1 LKGNIMQKKIS
12 IYVVTVGEGETAK
25 KARFTTKS
33 RATEAVELLAK
44 FDVVAE
50 IVTEKHTVTID

>member
-1 LKGNIMQKKIS
+1 MQKKIS

-50 IVTEKHTVTID
+50 IVTVKHTVTID